1 MSWPR
6 TVAGKIEEGEFKV
19 RTIEHVGKDTE
30 REIEAL
36 MRQMEFMEAEMEF
49 EVKLDGY
56 CCDVEDMRK
65 ARQEYRAKSLSEAE
79 ERSLRQIRD
88 LAASAIAD
96 FETRGSPVPDYHG
109 PINVFSDTIPFEL
122 PLPLFN
128 ALKSSAPSHQKL
140 SRWPG
145 MGLMLPPTAL
155 LARAPLW
162 TPSFAARLLLCVGG
176 TVRFFAIAT
185 FGPLLSRSS
194 FLCLIKLVTWRD
206 TRSKRR
212 TCIWCSLTWRRPTIR
227 YREMSCGGP

>member
-1 MSWPR
+1 MAASTSGAGKASLGLPDGKPTVCSATPAVKMEKRTYKVRKTKRLGDDVGWEKMSWPR

-128 ALKSSAPSHQKL
+128 ALKSSAPSHQK
-140 SRWPG
+140 
-145 MGLMLPPTAL
+145 
-155 LARAPLW
+155 
-162 TPSFAARLLLCVGG
+162 
-176 TVRFFAIAT
+176 
-185 FGPLLSRSS
+185 
-194 FLCLIKLVTWRD
+194 
-206 TRSKRR
+206 
-212 TCIWCSLTWRRPTIR
+212 
-227 YREMSCGGP
+227 